1 MGTPRALLMQGLMR
15 NWLWDRWLAN
25 LRSVGPFFPTLA
37 LSAQIELS
45 AGSQIDLGEKE
56 NWRAKRAKR
65 GLEKKRLV
73 IVSSSYLK
81 KTGDISR
88 RHHCFVISR
97 GNKFLGTGDVA
108 EWIKCFGLQ
117 K

>member
-37 LSAQIELS
+37 LSAQKELI
-45 AGSQIDLGEKE
+45 AGSQIERGEKE
-56 NWRAKRAKR
+56 NWRAKRAER

-73 IVSSSYLK
+73 IVSSS
-81 KTGDISR
+81 
-88 RHHCFVISR
+88 
-97 GNKFLGTGDVA
+97 
-108 EWIKCFGLQ
+108 
-117 K
+117 